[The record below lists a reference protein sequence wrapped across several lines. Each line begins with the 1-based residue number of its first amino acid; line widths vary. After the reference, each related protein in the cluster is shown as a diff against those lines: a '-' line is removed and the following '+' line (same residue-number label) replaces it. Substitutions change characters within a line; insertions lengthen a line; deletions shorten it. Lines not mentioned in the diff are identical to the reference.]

1 MAEIIYPIFILTVLT
16 VLAPILGVWIYKFT
30 NPDSKLPT
38 ILIRVENLWKKITGT
53 NSWNAQ
59 TPLEYFSTFF
69 QFHMAGLAI
78 LWCIL
83 FFQNYFTLN
92 PAKISGMS
100 WDLALN
106 TAISFVTNTNWQ
118 AYSGEAQ
125 VSYFGQSMGLALQNF
140 LSASAGI
147 CVLLV
152 ISRAFGNAKE
162 TIGNFWQDLYRLNF
176 YIFLPLSVFL
186 ALLLISE
193 GVPQNYDAP
202 VFASLVEG
210 GSQSIPGGP
219 AASQIAIKQ
228 LGTNGGG
235 FFGVNS
241 AHPLE
246 NPTPFSNFLQ
256 TFAILLIPTGCV
268 FLYGKIVGSLKHAW
282 VVFGVML
289 FLLVIGYSVA
299 YYSELQSITSWEGKE
314 SRFHLAEST
323 FWMSATTAASN
334 GSVNSMHDS
343 YSPIGGMMGM
353 LQIMMGEVIFGGVG
367 AGMYGMVLFVLATV
381 FLSGLMIGRTPEI
394 FGKKIQKDVIKWTFI
409 GLLIPNICILVFSS
423 IAVSTDWG
431 LEALTN
437 RGPHGL
443 SEILYAYASASGNNG
458 SAFAGLEADSIPYNL
473 TLGFCMFLGRFGVI
487 YSIFRIADLWLK
499 AKKSENPEGSFRVDS
514 FLFGSLLFFVL
525 LILAGLSF
533 FPVLSLGPILES
545 FLVGKEIYF

>member
-1 MAEIIYPIFILTVLT
+1 MADVIYPIFVLTVLT
-16 VLAPILGVWIYKFT
+16 VLAPLIGVWIYKFT
-30 NPDSKLPT
+30 KPEAKLPK
-38 ILIRVENLWKKITGT
+38 ILEGSENIWKKITGSD
-53 NSWNAQ
+53 SWNPQ
-59 TPLEYFSTFF
+59 TPLDYFSTFI
-69 QFHMAGLAI
+69 QFHLFGIVI
-78 LWCIL
+78 LWTIL
-83 FFQNYFTLN
+83 FFQANLTLN
-92 PAKISGMS
+92 PANITGMS

-162 TIGNFWQDLYRLNF
+162 TIGNFWQDLYRVNF
-176 YIFLPLSVFL
+176 YIFIPLSTIL
-186 ALLLISE
+186 ALLLVRE
-193 GVPQNYDAP
+193 GVPQNFDAP
-202 VFASLVEG
+202 MIASLFEG

-241 AHPLE
+241 AHPFE
-246 NPTPFSNFLQ
+246 NPTPFSNLLQ
-256 TFAILLIPTGCV
+256 TLAILLIPTGCV
-268 FLYGKIVGSLKHAW
+268 FLYGKIVGSMKHAW

-289 FLLVIGYSVA
+289 TVFVIGYSIA
-299 YYSELQSITSWEGKE
+299 YVSELNGITSWEGKE

-343 YSPIGGMMGM
+343 YSPIAGMVGM

-367 AGMYGMVLFVLATV
+367 AGMYGMILFVLATV

-394 FGKKIQKDVIKWTFI
+394 FGKKIQKDVIQWTFI
-409 GLLIPNICILVFSS
+409 GLLIPNICILIFAG
-423 IAVSTDWG
+423 IAVSSEWG
-431 LEALTN
+431 MEALSN

-443 SEILYAYASASGNNG
+443 SEILYGYASASGNNG
-458 SAFAGLEADSIPYNL
+458 SAFAGLGADSIPFNL
-473 TLGFCMFLGRFGVI
+473 TLGLCMFLGRFGVI
-487 YSIFRIADLWLK
+487 YSIFRIADYWLI
-499 AKKSENPEGSFRVDS
+499 AKKSDNPEGSFRVDS

-525 LILAGLSF
+525 LIVAGLSF

-545 FLVGKEIYF
+545 FLVGKEILF